1 MKPPKPFE
9 IKLIASPKDYTPLR
23 EDFKVVGAFN
33 PGVTSVKTDKGLET
47 ILYVRV
53 AETPTKRITGKVLLP
68 FFDIKNKERS
78 PLVLDYDVMDIKDL
92 KEIYKK
98 DVIPKNGPSRLRHIS
113 LPRMVILDENRNI
126 IERRQE
132 PAIYPS
138 WEYDRFG
145 LEDVRI
151 THFEDGRYFV
161 TYATPHREFGVNS
174 HILST
179 RNVRNPKSLERV
191 TSDNTPRPEIRG
203 KDAAIFPEKVPSPST
218 TEIIKKGKP
227 EYGSFIR
234 PNDFSDLSIPG
245 VWVSYSPDLVHW
257 GQNHRLT
264 VSQNGEV
271 TGTGSPPVKRP
282 YGWLE
287 AYHETTRENG
297 KIKYVTKLMVLDLK
311 EPWKILTLSSLFSER
326 EDCRELLPEEGYMP
340 NVEFTTGIIVD
351 DGRTD
356 FHKGICDEWST
367 LASYY
372 TEDVDK
378 FVKGN
383 NP

>member
-9 IKLIASPKDYTPLR
+9 IKLIASPEDYTPIK
-23 EDFKVVGAFN
+23 EDFKVIGAFN

-53 AETPTKRITGKVLLP
+53 AESPRKRITGKVLLP
-68 FFDIKNKERS
+68 FFHIKNKEES
-78 PLVLDYDVMDIKDL
+78 PIEIGYDVMDRKDL
-92 KEIYKK
+92 KVGKK
-98 DVIPKNGPSRLRHIS
+98 EVTPKEGPVRLRHIS
-113 LPRMVILDENRNI
+113 LPRIVVLDENRNI
-126 IERRQE
+126 VERRQE

-151 THFEDGRYFV
+151 TPFEDGRYFV

-174 HILST
+174 QILST
-179 RNVRNPKSLERV
+179 RNIKDSKSLKRV

-203 KDAAIFPEKVPSPST
+203 KDAALFPKKVPSPST
-218 TEIIKKGKP
+218 TEIIKKGEL

-264 VSQNGEV
+264 LSENGEV
-271 TGTGSPPVKRP
+271 TGTGSPAVERP

-287 AYHETTRENG
+287 AYHETTMENG
-297 KIKYVTKLMVLDLK
+297 KVKYVTKLMVLDFK
-311 EPWKILTLSSLFSER
+311 EPWKILNLSPIFSER
-326 EDCRELLPEEGYMP
+326 EDYRELLPKEGYMP
-340 NVEFTTGIIVD
+340 NVDFTTGLIVD

-356 FHKGICDEWST
+356 FHKGICDEWSV

-372 TEDVDK
+372 TEDVDR
-378 FVKGN
+378 FVNGK
-383 NP
+383 

>member
-9 IKLIASPKDYTPLR
+9 IKLIASPEDYAPLR

-47 ILYVRV
+47 ILYIRV
-53 AETPTKRITGKVLLP
+53 AETPQKRMLGKILLP
-68 FFDIKNKERS
+68 YFHINNEEQLNFE
-78 PLVLDYDVMDIKDL
+78 LDYEIKDKKDL
-92 KEIYKK
+92 KIHKK
-98 DVIPKNGPSRLRHIS
+98 EVTPKEGPVRLRHIS
-113 LPRMVILDENRNI
+113 LPRIVVLDENRNI
-126 IERRQE
+126 SKRSQK

-151 THFEDGRYFV
+151 TQFKDGRYFV
-161 TYATPHREFGVNS
+161 TYVTPHREFGVNS
-174 HILST
+174 QILST
-179 RNVRNPKSLERV
+179 RNIKDPKSLERV

-203 KDAAIFPEKVPSPST
+203 KDAALFPEKVPSPST
-218 TEIIKKGKP
+218 TEMIKKGEP

-245 VWVSYSPDLVHW
+245 VWVSYSPDLIHW

-264 VSQNGEV
+264 LSKNGEV
-271 TGTGSPPVKRP
+271 TGTGSPPVKRS

-287 AYHETTRENG
+287 AYHETTKE
-297 KIKYVTKLMVLDLK
+297 KSKTKYVTKLMTLNLK
-311 EPWKILTLSSLFSER
+311 EPWKVLSLSPTFLDR
-326 EDCRELLPEEGYMP
+326 EVFRELLPKDGYVP
-340 NVEFTTGIIVD
+340 NTVFTTGMIVD
-351 DGRTD
+351 EGRID
-356 FHKGICDEWST
+356 FYNGIDDEWATS
-367 LASYY
+367 ASCY

-378 FVKGN
+378 FVKEN